1 MSARPVILCF
11 VILLYQCRENDRS
24 SINTVTGP
32 VASSEIGISLPH
44 EHVIVDFIGAD
55 SIIPKR
61 YNADSV
67 FQKALPFLNDLKKH
81 GCNTLFD
88 CTPDYLGRDVKLLQ
102 RLSKTTGVN
111 IVTNTGYYGAV
122 RHKYLPRHVYN
133 ESATQL
139 SERWIKEFRNGISG
153 TGIKPGFIK
162 LSVESAPLTPI
173 QQKVIEAGAIASR
186 ETGMT
191 VAVHSGDGN
200 GAREALQILM
210 KNNVLPEKFIW
221 VHAQNEKDST
231 FFIDAASKGAWVEF
245 DGLGE
250 DNVDQYVFFVTFMK
264 QNRLLH
270 RTLVSHDAGYY
281 SVGVEN
287 GGEFRSYTTL
297 FSKLL
302 PALENRG
309 FTKAEIEQLI
319 KINPAKAFSVNDN

>member
-1 MSARPVILCF
+1 MSTRPVILCF
-11 VILLYQCRENDRS
+11 VILLYQCRQNDRS
-24 SINTVTGP
+24 IINTVTGP
-32 VASSEIGISLPH
+32 VAASDIGISLPH

-55 SIIPKR
+55 SIVPGR

-133 ESATQL
+133 ESASQL
-139 SERWIKEFRNGISG
+139 SERWINEFRNGISG

-162 LSVESAPLTPI
+162 LSVEYAPLTPI
-173 QQKVIEAGAIASR
+173 QRKVIEAGALASR
-186 ETGMT
+186 QTGLT
-191 VAVHSGDGN
+191 VAVHSGDGR
-200 GAREALQILM
+200 GAREALQVLM
-210 KNNVLPEKFIW
+210 QNDVASEKFIW

-231 FFIDAASKGAWVEF
+231 FFIEAAGKGAWVEF
-245 DGLGE
+245 DGLSE
-250 DNVDQYVFFVTFMK
+250 DNVVQYVFFVNFMK

-281 SVGVEN
+281 SVGEKN
-287 GGEFRSYTTL
+287 GGEFRPYSTL

-302 PALENRG
+302 PALEKKG
-309 FTKAEIEQLI
+309 FTKADIEQLI